1 MLTIKSTGEYIENC
15 ICQYIPVS
23 ILLTGMKNY
32 IAKLET
38 LCNFF
43 IQLNIFH
50 TWPRKYR
57 IFYLK
62 KSVHRGS
69 SFGALFVIA
78 RHWKQCKRLSMNE
91 WINCGTYV
99 QWNTT

>member
-1 MLTIKSTGEYIENC
+1 MAKIKMLTIKSTGEYIENC

-43 IQLNIFH
+43 IQLNIFR
-50 TWPRKYR
+50 T
-57 IFYLK
+57 
-62 KSVHRGS
+62 
-69 SFGALFVIA
+69 
-78 RHWKQCKRLSMNE
+78 
-91 WINCGTYV
+91 
-99 QWNTT
+99 